1 MVKHLINYYKVLKI
15 EKDADT
21 ETIEKVCKQG
31 LKKYDE
37 ENYPKEHNIIHDAYI
52 ILTDDEKREK
62 YDKLLE
68 AASKKEEEKEE
79 EIEKP
84 KFETKKMK
92 GKMRGKGKR
101 GYGRGKSGK
110 NNFSNISNTFNTV
123 SDIEKE
129 YGVFSN
135 IFQSVLG
142 TAKSQPLRTGANLL
156 LGGAIAGAGVKKGRN
171 FMSKRGGRN

>member
-1 MVKHLINYYKVLKI
+1 MVKRLINYYKVLKI

-21 ETIEKVCKQG
+21 ETIDKKCKQG

-37 ENYPKEHNIIHDAYI
+37 ENYPKEHQIIHDAQI

-68 AASKKEEEKEE
+68 AASEKEEKDE

-84 KFETKKMK
+84 KFETKRMK

-101 GYGRGKSGK
+101 GYGRGRSGRR
-110 NNFSNISNTFNTV
+110 NYSNMSNTFNTV
-123 SDIEKE
+123 SNIEKE
-129 YGVFSN
+129 YGTFSN

-142 TAKSQPLRTGANLL
+142 TAKSQPVMTGANLL
-156 LGGAIAGAGVKKGRN
+156 LGGAIAGAGVKKGRDY
-171 FMSKRGGRN
+171 MSKRGGRN